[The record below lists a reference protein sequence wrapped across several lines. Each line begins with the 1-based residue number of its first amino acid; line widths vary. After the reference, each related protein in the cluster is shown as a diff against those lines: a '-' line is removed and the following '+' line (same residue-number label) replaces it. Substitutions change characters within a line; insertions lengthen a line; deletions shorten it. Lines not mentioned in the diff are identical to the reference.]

1 MGKTFKK
8 VATVAAV
15 AYGGYHLYGAMTAAG
30 TTATA
35 GSSLL
40 PAAGGSA
47 PAFGSV
53 GAIQAIGSPTIG
65 GSVAGSSSGFLGGMF
80 GGGGSSST
88 FLGLS
93 SPTWSA
99 LGTAGSMLGNV
110 RAGQAQEVQY
120 QMQAQQEAD
129 AAKDRELQRKQQL
142 IAAIASQ
149 RATRGAQGITMAGS
163 PAGMIQSD
171 IDSYSYGSTLD
182 AANTS
187 MAQQQYLTSG
197 KYAAKSGYTSAA
209 NTLLRY
215 GERQTSRESI
225 A

>member
-80 GGGGSSST
+80 GGGSSST
-88 FLGLS
+88 FLGV
-93 SPTWSA
+93 PTAGWSA
-99 LGTAGSMLGNV
+99 ASTGLSMLGNV

-129 AAKDRELQRKQQL
+129 AAKDRELQRKQTL
-142 IAAIASQ
+142 LAAIASQ

-163 PAGMIQSD
+163 PAGMIQSNINTFGYD
-171 IDSYSYGSTLD
+171 QALAG
-182 AANTS
+182 ANTS
-187 MAQQQYLTSG
+187 MAQQQYITSG

-209 NTLLRY
+209 NTLLKY
-215 GERQTSRESI
+215 GYRESERG